1 MCVLRVLLLFI
12 HSRIGVAQRNSL
24 RSNLAV
30 VATLIIE
37 KFFTCTKKS
46 NLAAEATLLM
56 ARALQR
62 AVVSTCRR
70 FF

>member
-37 KFFTCTKKS
+37 KVFTCTKKC
-46 NLAAEATLLM
+46 NLAAETTLLM

-62 AVVSTCRR
+62 AVGSTCRR